1 MNNAI
6 ALSTTGFFNDRG
18 CHIRIEH
25 IMRRLNITRLMAY
38 NAGRERSGIN
48 IMRINTPRFMN
59 RDYIGFH
66 FMKILLDI
74 CILRMLIA
82 YIKKERPGHILAFT
96 HEAGILAM
104 IARAMTHTPFI
115 LDYQGS
121 LSGEMKSYASFARL
135 KPFRCFITIIEHM
148 VEDKAIAVLYN
159 TAFSYN
165 ASPRE
170 NKFLIRDHYNPPESR
185 SIATFREGNEKII
198 LWLGPLT
205 KRQGLSSLIYLLDN
219 TIEHAHRLKFVIVGH
234 SGKTDPIK
242 RQYPHALF
250 TGKINF
256 EYIPSV
262 ISDADICISTKE
274 ESREGSHKLYMYKQ
288 YCSDIVALRSKAAC
302 EMLSE
307 SEIADSIEDM
317 LNMIMEKI

>member
-6 ALSTTGFFNDRG
+6 GLSTTGFFNDRG

-25 IMRRLNITRLMAY
+25 IMQRLNITQLIAY
-38 NAGRERSGIN
+38 NAGRERQGITT
-48 IMRINTPRFMN
+48 MRICTPGFMN

-66 FMKILLDI
+66 FMKTLLDI
-74 CILRMLIA
+74 FILRMLIA
-82 YIKKERPGHILAFT
+82 YIRKERPSHILAFT

-121 LSGEMKSYASFARL
+121 LSGEMQSYASFAGFGPVRH
-135 KPFRCFITIIEHM
+135 FISSIEHM
-148 VEDKAIAVLYN
+148 VEGKALAVLYN

-165 ASPRE
+165 ASLKKK
-170 NKFLIRDHYNPPESR
+170 KFLIRDRYKPPKSR
-185 SIATFREGNEKII
+185 NIASFREGSEKII

-205 KRQGLSSLIYLLDN
+205 RRQGVSKLAYLLEN
-219 TIEHAHRLKFVIVGH
+219 TRQAAHRLKFVIVGH
-234 SGKTDPIK
+234 VWKMDEMKG
-242 RQYPHALF
+242 QYPHALF

-274 ESREGSHKLYMYKQ
+274 ESQEGSHKLYMYKQ
-288 YCSDIVALRSKAAC
+288 YCSNIVALRSKAAC
-302 EMLSE
+302 EMLTE
-307 SEIADSIEDM
+307 GQIADNVDEM
-317 LNMIMEKI
+317 LKMIMEKI